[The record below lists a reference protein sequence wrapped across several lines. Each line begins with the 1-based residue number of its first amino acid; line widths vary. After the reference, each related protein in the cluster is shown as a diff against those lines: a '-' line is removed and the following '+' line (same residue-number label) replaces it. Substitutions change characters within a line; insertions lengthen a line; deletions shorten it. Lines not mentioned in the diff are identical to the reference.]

1 MEVSE
6 VTVEEVDS
14 GSWVVVDEGR
24 SSLLGVVVVL
34 ANSVSALGRLIA
46 LLVLE
51 LVVSETEV
59 TLLLLRWAGDGVASA
74 SLVSPIST
82 TLDTE
87 LGVAARRSA

>member
-6 VTVEEVDS
+6 VSVGGVDS
-14 GSWVVVDEGR
+14 DSWVVVDEGR

-34 ANSVSALGRLIA
+34 ADSVSALGRLSA

-51 LVVSETEV
+51 LGVLEPEV
-59 TLLLLRWAGDGVASA
+59 ALVLLCWAGDGVASA

-82 TLDTE
+82 ILDTE
-87 LGVAARRSA
+87 LGVAACRSA